1 MLRMREDAIVVA
13 VNRLLATKGYD
24 AMTVDEVA
32 AEAGLAKASLYK
44 HFTSKEELAGAA
56 MVAVLDRALAFV
68 DGLRSQ
74 AQLAAVRPVD
84 QLKAVARWAM
94 QTQLEGEMP
103 SLPSQNSSLS
113 ESLKSNDAYMDR
125 LIDLS
130 NKLSIWIAEAQT
142 SGQINPSLPAGL
154 DPILKKALEKDL
166 YNRYR
171 NGAELAKDLA
181 AVRYQILEDNDPV
194 EDDRHFKELR
204 VLPFFLE
211 FEDIEIW
218 EALRFCVW
226 RNVAEKV
233 TLLAEGDETRSFGI
247 IVQGFV
253 EVSTD
258 GKSICRLGPGEVV
271 GEMAF
276 LHPKTAKRHASVV
289 TLEPTVFL
297 EVNPSALAL
306 ASEEVQERFQKVLIE
321 RVLKRLTE
329 ADRILAKMGQN
340 AVTSHGSAPPASDG
354 KFDLELLP

>member
-1 MLRMREDAIVVA
+1 MAVRPSIREQMLRMREDAIVVA

-142 SGQINPSLPAGL
+142 SGQINPSLPAEL
-154 DPILKKALEKDL
+154 VLYTLFARACDPVVEMLKSSGQYTDE
-166 YNRYR
+166 
-171 NGAELAKDLA
+171 
-181 AVRYQILEDNDPV
+181 QILDW
-194 EDDRHFKELR
+194 
-204 VLPFFLE
+204 VLSTT
-211 FEDIEIW
+211 FE
-218 EALRFCVW
+218 
-226 RNVAEKV
+226 
-233 TLLAEGDETRSFGI
+233 G
-247 IVQGFV
+247 
-253 EVSTD
+253 
-258 GKSICRLGPGEVV
+258 
-271 GEMAF
+271 MA
-276 LHPKTAKRHASVV
+276 PR
-289 TLEPTVFL
+289 
-297 EVNPSALAL
+297 
-306 ASEEVQERFQKVLIE
+306 
-321 RVLKRLTE
+321 
-329 ADRILAKMGQN
+329 
-340 AVTSHGSAPPASDG
+340 
-354 KFDLELLP
+354 